1 MLLRALPLVT
11 FLIISGV
18 GYGQTQKS
26 VTPPAATSAGGS
38 AGTEGLLAKL
48 VTRPT
53 IMVFPFFREN
63 QTVRQVVE
71 DDPHNRVVMTKVKE
85 AFDRRGYSTLDFM
98 ARVRNLNLNQ
108 ALTADTKTD
117 FKSQVIQSSGA
128 DIAVEIEYRFAESG
142 SGNEVSVVLN
152 AYESST
158 GASLS
163 NKVGSSGKFY
173 SQDVAKLV
181 SRATDPI
188 LDDFLNVMQQ
198 KFTDIVENG
207 RYLSLEFHIAETS
220 DLTMEQPVGTDKLAL
235 SDALEAWV
243 SDHTNSYHI
252 QGVSENKAIF
262 DVIRV
267 PRTDPSARPL
277 TTTRYA
283 LSILSFCNG
292 LAAVGK
298 PGRTL
303 RAERLVKGNTI
314 LITLK

>member
-1 MLLRALPLVT
+1 MRHIFIILLLVDS
-11 FLIISGV
+11 LMGV
-18 GYGQTQKS
+18 AQT
-26 VTPPAATSAGGS
+26 TPTKPPSATSTVPADAS
-38 AGTEGLLAKL
+38 TNQL

-63 QTVRQVVE
+63 QSLRKVVE
-71 DDPHNRVVMTKVKE
+71 EDVNNRVVMAKVKE
-85 AFDRRGYSTLDFM
+85 AFDRRGYSTIDFM
-98 ARVRNLNLNQ
+98 SRARNLNLNEV
-108 ALTADTKTD
+108 LTADTKTD
-117 FKSQVIQSSGA
+117 LKSQVIQSSGA
-128 DIAVEIEYRFAESG
+128 DLAVEVEYTYTESP
-142 SGNEVSVVLN
+142 SGNEVSVILN

-158 GASLS
+158 GSSLS

-173 SQDVAKLV
+173 SQDVAKLA
-181 SRATDPI
+181 SRAMDPI
-188 LDDFLNVMQQ
+188 VEDFLNVMQQ
-198 KFTDIVENG
+198 KFTDIVQNG
-207 RYLSLEFHIAETS
+207 RYLSLEFHIAEAS
-220 DLTMEQPVGTDKLAL
+220 GLTMEQLVGADKLAL

-267 PRTDPSARPL
+267 PRTDAASKPL

-283 LSILSFCNG
+283 LSILSFCNS
-292 LAAVGK
+292 LNQVDK
-298 PGRTL
+298 PTRTI